1 MYKLIIGI
9 ALGLVFSKITAQNQ
23 FEIKGKVFD
32 LTTRKPAYQILV
44 SNKRTNQTVLT
55 DTSGNFTLKAYFND
69 SICTQ
74 SIAYNF
80 DCMIV
85 TRESIIA
92 KRPFIFLLRPKIFQI
107 DEVTVTKK
115 VFVPYYDR
123 PWKTLN
129 NETQVYTPGKL
140 NLGAFFSPATY
151 LYQRYSK
158 KFINLRKV
166 YALNEIDR
174 ANFRLNERITQTV
187 IDYAGIKEEDFEA
200 FTKQLRLSS
209 NFIDNSSDY
218 EFMVRIKQEYDKFR
232 VVEEE

>member
-1 MYKLIIGI
+1 MRNLIFGI
-9 ALGLVFSKITAQNQ
+9 ALALGFGHTIAQNQ

-32 LTTRKPAYQILV
+32 LTNRKPAFQILMI
-44 SNKRTNQTVLT
+44 NKRTNQTTLT

-69 SICTQ
+69 SICAQ
-74 SIAYNF
+74 SFAYDF

-92 KRPFIFLLRPKIFQI
+92 KRPFIFLVRPKVFQI
-107 DEVTVTKK
+107 GEVTVTKK

-129 NETQVYTPGKL
+129 NEVQVYTPGKL
-140 NLGAFFSPATY
+140 NPAAFISPITY
-151 LYQRYSK
+151 FYQRYSK
-158 KFINLRKV
+158 KYNTLRKV

-174 ANFRLNERITQTV
+174 ANFKCKERITQTV
-187 IDYAGIKEEDFEA
+187 IDYAGIKDEYFEN

-209 NFIDNSSDY
+209 NFINTSSDY
-218 EFMVRIKQEYDKFR
+218 EFMVRIKQEYDKFI
-232 VVEEE
+232 VENE